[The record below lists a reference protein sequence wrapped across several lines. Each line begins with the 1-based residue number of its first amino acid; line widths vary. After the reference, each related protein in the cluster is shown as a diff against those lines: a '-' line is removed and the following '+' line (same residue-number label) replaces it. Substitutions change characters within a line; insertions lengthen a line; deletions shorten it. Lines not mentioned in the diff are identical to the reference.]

1 MGLGGEPTSV
11 VSRFGPKYLCD
22 QNDHRSALSPETVSV
37 CSLLSLCSLVSVC
50 VLCCLCVFSGVF
62 VCLLALCFS
71 AV

>member
-37 CSLLSLCSLVSVC
+37 CSLVSLYVCWLFASLLFRLDEVQKFYSSCSS
-50 VLCCLCVFSGVF
+50 
-62 VCLLALCFS
+62 
-71 AV
+71 